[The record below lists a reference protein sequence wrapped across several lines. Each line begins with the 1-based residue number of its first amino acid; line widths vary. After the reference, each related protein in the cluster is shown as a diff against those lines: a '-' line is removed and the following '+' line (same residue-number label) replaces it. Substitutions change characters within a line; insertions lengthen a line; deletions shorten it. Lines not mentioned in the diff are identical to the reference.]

1 MFQIVF
7 SWFYDMLFLVENKIE
22 VIQLLLMEERR
33 ELILEELMKEGAVHV
48 SKLAEK
54 YSVTYETVRKDL
66 TYLENKGLLVKSHGG
81 ATLKQNAIEHS
92 FQVREKENA
101 QYKKMIAQK
110 ALEIIPDNSSIIIGT
125 GSTTLELAQLL
136 ASKSGYKI
144 FTDSIPVA
152 SLLIKSKN
160 QVFLFG
166 GELRE
171 RSSSVFGGWTVSQIN
186 QIQVDL
192 CFLGTDGFSN
202 LDGPT
207 SPSSS
212 DVFVD
217 QAIINHSEKRYILGD
232 YTKFERKSLYKICD
246 WSEITA
252 LITNKEAEESALNK
266 LSASTKIIT
275 C

>member
-1 MFQIVF
+1 M
-7 SWFYDMLFLVENKIE
+7 
-22 VIQLLLMEERR
+22 LLMEKRR
-33 ELILEELMKEGAVHV
+33 DLILKELVAEGSVYV
-48 SKLAEK
+48 SELAKK
-54 YSVTYETVRKDL
+54 YSVTYETIRKDL

-92 FQVREKENA
+92 FQVREKENTH
-101 QYKKMIAQK
+101 YKKLLAQK
-110 ALEIIPDNSSIIIGT
+110 AMELIPNNSSIIIGT
-125 GSTTLELAQLL
+125 GSTILELAILL
-136 ASKSGYKI
+136 SKRSGYKI
-144 FTDSIPVA
+144 FTDSLPVA
-152 SLLIKSKN
+152 SLLINSKN

-171 RSSSVFGGWTVSQIN
+171 ASNSVFGGWTVSQIS

-202 LDGPT
+202 LDGPS

-217 QAIINHSEKRYILGD
+217 QAIIKHSEKRYILGD
-232 YTKFERKSLYKICD
+232 YTKFDRKSLYKICD

-252 LITNKEAEESALNK
+252 IITNKEADAE
-266 LSASTKIIT
+266 KIRRLEAVTRVIT

>member
-1 MFQIVF
+1 M
-7 SWFYDMLFLVENKIE
+7 
-22 VIQLLLMEERR
+22 LLMEERR
-33 ELILEELMKEGAVHV
+33 DLILEELMKSGSVHV

-54 YSVTYETVRKDL
+54 YAVTYETIRKDL

-92 FQVREKENA
+92 FQVREKENIR
-101 QYKKMIAQK
+101 YKKAIAQK
-110 ALEIIPDNSSIIIGT
+110 ALEVIPDNSSIIIGT
-125 GSTTLELAQLL
+125 GSTTVELAQLL
-136 ASKSGYKI
+136 ANRSGYKI
-144 FTDSIPVA
+144 FTDSLPVA
-152 SLLIKSKN
+152 SLLVNSKN

-171 RSSSVFGGWTVSQIN
+171 RSSSVFGGWTISQIN

-217 QAIINHSEKRYILGD
+217 QAIIQHSEKRYILGD
-232 YTKFERKSLYKICD
+232 YTKFGRKSLYKICD
-246 WSEITA
+246 WTEITA
-252 LITNKEAEESALNK
+252 LITNKEVEDSELNR
-266 LSASTKIIT
+266 LSSQTRIIT